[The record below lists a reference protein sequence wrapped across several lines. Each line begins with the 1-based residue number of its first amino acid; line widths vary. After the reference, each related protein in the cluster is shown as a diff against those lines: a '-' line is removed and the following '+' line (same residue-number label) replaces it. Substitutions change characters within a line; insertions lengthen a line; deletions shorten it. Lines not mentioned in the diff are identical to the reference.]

1 MQSSKKSDRNWVF
14 SEWPATSIVQYK
26 VLNGN
31 KDETSSIVRRRGR
44 TVAKVS
50 LFCKVHNQRSN
61 WNSDIGSETVLINSD
76 IGSAWSTQAFI
87 FFLKVSSMW
96 CSRRLKTI
104 CSSVSLWRNLL
115 PGNFYPNCRQWQIDA
130 DYQLQ
135 DTNTKYFCGGFCF
148 FFFVVVLIHIISNIP
163 ETSFSF
169 KDCF

>member
-61 WNSDIGSETVLINSD
+61 WNSDIGSETVILDQPDPPRLLSFFWRFPVCGAPGDWRQYVPLFHYGEICCLGIFIQIADNDRLMPIINYK
-76 IGSAWSTQAFI
+76 IPIQNI
-87 FFLKVSSMW
+87 FVGIFVS
-96 CSRRLKTI
+96 
-104 CSSVSLWRNLL
+104 
-115 PGNFYPNCRQWQIDA
+115 
-130 DYQLQ
+130 
-135 DTNTKYFCGGFCF
+135 
-148 FFFVVVLIHIISNIP
+148 FFFVVVLIRIISNIP